1 MKIADVRKK
10 KFDLK
15 NIVGDIELTILA
27 LPGLIWFAI
36 FSYLP
41 MMGIVLAFKNYRIHK
56 GGFVASVIN
65 SKWIG
70 FDNFKFLFATKDF
83 NIIIRNTVG
92 YSFTFLILGI
102 IVPVIIAIMLSEV
115 LNKRLAK
122 FAQSAMF
129 LPYFISWVIISYFV
143 FALLSPQNGFMNKFL
158 ESMNMTTIAWYSEPK
173 YWPYILVILNVWK
186 TAGYGTVVYLASIV
200 GIDKTYY
207 EAACIDGA
215 TKWQQIKYITIQ
227 LIKPVIIIM
236 FILNVGKLFNSDFG
250 LFYKVPRNIGTLY
263 PVTQTVD
270 TYVYRTMAVLGNIG
284 MSSAVAFLQ
293 SIIGLILVLA
303 SNYIVGKI
311 DKEQTLF

>member
-1 MKIADVRKK
+1 MKATKVRKK
-10 KFDLK
+10 KFNLK

-27 LPGLIWFAI
+27 LPGLIWFAL

-41 MMGIVLAFKNYRIHK
+41 MMGVVLAFKNYKIHK
-56 GGFVASVIN
+56 GGFLTSVIN
-65 SKWIG
+65 SDWVG
-70 FDNFKFLFATKDF
+70 FNNFKFLFSTNDF
-83 NIIIRNTVG
+83 SIIVRNTVG

-102 IVPVIIAIMLSEV
+102 IVPIIIAIMLSEV
-115 LNKRLAK
+115 LNEGLAK

-129 LPYFISWVIISYFV
+129 LPYFISWVVISYFA
-143 FALLSPQNGFMNKFL
+143 FALLSPQNGLLNKLL
-158 ESMNMTTIAWYSEPK
+158 ETMNMQPIAWYSEPK

-215 TKWQQIKYITIQ
+215 TKWQQIRYITIQ
-227 LIKPVIIIM
+227 LIKPVVIVM

-263 PVTQTVD
+263 PVTQTID

-293 SIIGLILVLA
+293 SVIGLALVLL
-303 SNYIVGKI
+303 SNYVVGKI
-311 DKEQTLF
+311 DEEQKIF